1 MHGTD
6 IHTLARLPLL
16 RGCNRR
22 QLMLVGR
29 LTTAVDV
36 APDQVLCHQGD
47 SGQHFYIV
55 LHGRAAVVRD
65 GRVLALLGRGDWFGE
80 MAFSATDRMRSAT
93 VTAVTHATVLVFG
106 RVGYRRL
113 LENCPQAAQRIAER
127 AGRRK
132 EFFVH
137 GVSLAG

>member
-22 QLMLVGR
+22 QLMLVDR

-36 APDQVLCHQGD
+36 EPDQILCRQGD
-47 SGQHFYIV
+47 SGQHFYVV
-55 LHGRAAVVRD
+55 LKGRAAVVRD
-65 GRVLALLGRGDWFGE
+65 GRVVALLGRGDWFGE
-80 MAFSATDRMRSAT
+80 MAFSEADRMRSAT
-93 VTAVTHATVLVFG
+93 VAAVTHATVLVFG

-113 LENCPQAAQRIAER
+113 LENCPQAAARIAER
-127 AGRRK
+127 AGRRAD
-132 EFFVH
+132 FAPDAL
-137 GVSLAG
+137 GIAG